1 MTHAVVTIEINS
13 TKRVDLALP
22 INVPSRV
29 LANSIAQALKL
40 ATGGEVTYTLAVRTE
55 KGMIRALS
63 TATLSDMGVLDGF
76 VLVLQEGKRP
86 PSYQE
91 SIPYASLRSETDE
104 IFPLD
109 SHTILIGRKDIKHGI
124 MVDIDLTPF
133 DNETFISRRHAK
145 IEKEDEQYYLSDL
158 ASVNGTRL
166 NGKRLA
172 LKDRILLQDGDTIQF
187 GRGNIVFTFVAK
199 K

>member
-13 TKRVDLALP
+13 NKRVDLALP

-40 ATGGEVTYTLAVRTE
+40 DTSGNIAYTLTARGE
-55 KGMIRALS
+55 EGIIRILS
-63 TATLSDMGVLDGF
+63 NATLGDTGILDGF
-76 VLVLQEGKRP
+76 VLQLQQGKRSP
-86 PSYQE
+86 TYHE
-91 SIPYASLRSETDE
+91 STPYASLRSETYE
-104 IFPLD
+104 IFRLD
-109 SHTILIGRKDIKHGI
+109 AHTILIGRKDIKHGL
-124 MVDIDLTPF
+124 MVDIDLTSF
-133 DNETFISRRHAK
+133 DNETYISRRHAK
-145 IEKEDEQYYLSDL
+145 IEKEDDQYYLSDL

-166 NGKRLA
+166 NGRRLT
-172 LKDRILLQDGDTIQF
+172 LKDKILLQDGHVIKF

>member
-13 TKRVDLALP
+13 NKRVDLALP

-40 ATGGEVTYTLAVRTE
+40 ATGGDVTYTLAVRTE

-76 VLVLQEGKRP
+76 VLVLQEGKRS

-91 SIPYASLRSETDE
+91 NIPYASLRSETDE
-104 IFPLD
+104 IFLLD

>member
-1 MTHAVVTIEINS
+1 MTHAVITIEINS
-13 TKRVDLALP
+13 DKRVDLALP

-40 ATGGEVTYTLAVRTE
+40 ATGGDVTYTLAVRTE

-104 IFPLD
+104 IFLLD